1 MFKANSVRNLDGG
14 VMKITVQDGDE
25 AAMDFF
31 VHKALL
37 KAKSPYFNALLGF
50 KEYIENSIKFVNMDI
65 DGFRYVLQ
73 WLYKDTIELLYYSV
87 ETMIRAYAIA
97 DRLMIRALRNK
108 IVDNMRAYYESYGI
122 DVDALRTIQDLEY
135 GPSDNL
141 ARLLIDVMAYEAAIN
156 TRDSTLDVYTDED
169 VKQFMKEGGDI
180 AFAVME
186 QSMANLRRVI
196 NYMRG
201 EEGDL
206 MDPAKLTGCCYHDH
220 AEDEGC

>member
-1 MFKANSVRNLDGG
+1 MAYENRNLDGG